1 MRAPTSKKGE
11 TWIPWPD
18 GGEWSTTTARWLRS
32 KTSSWHCKGCWLARR
47 PDIAWRLM
55 CHSSFTSSTQRSGH
69 PSKST
74 MDRESPYAPILAP
87 RCARARSKHLGVP
100 DEVPKGTGCHTH
112 AGRGWTNEFA
122 ANNID
127 ASRLLP
133 LTGDVLTPA
142 VLGRTTLSADAYRY
156 VVERNK
162 LYVDLKL
169 FPPA

>member
-1 MRAPTSKKGE
+1 MDPM
-11 TWIPWPD
+11 
-18 GGEWSTTTARWLRS
+18 ARWRRVEYDHGPVAEI
-32 KTSSWHCKGCWLARR
+32 KDIELALQGMLAGTA
-47 PDIAWRLM
+47 PGHRLEVNVPFLL
-55 CHSSFTSSTQRSGH
+55 HLLYSTEWASFQVNNGSRVSIC
-69 PSKST
+69 PN
-74 MDRESPYAPILAP
+74 LAP

-133 LTGDVLTPA
+133 LTGDVLTPD
-142 VLGRTTLSADAYRY
+142 VLSRTTLSADAYRY